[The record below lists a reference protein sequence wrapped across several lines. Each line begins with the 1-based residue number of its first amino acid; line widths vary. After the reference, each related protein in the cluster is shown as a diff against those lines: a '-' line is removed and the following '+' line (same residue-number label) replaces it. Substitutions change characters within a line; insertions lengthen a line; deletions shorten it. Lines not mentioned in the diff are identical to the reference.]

1 MKTKDAALRGI
12 GLSLALAVALCAT
25 VILAAQQGPPVAA
38 RGPAPVA
45 RGASPGDAIQV
56 HGRWIIDVRN
66 PDGTLASHHD
76 FQNALLPSGQQL
88 LSYLISKGSS
98 IITWDIRLRANNTD
112 PTGPCP
118 PSPTN
123 DSSCYIAGPGSTL
136 PLLMPNAP
144 NVFSTGAF
152 TRTPAG
158 TLEISGNATAASAQ
172 SIGYVESLAE
182 ATGLQVSSFSARVL
196 DTPIQVA
203 VGQQLFV
210 KVIVSFTATEPPP
223 GGGGGGL
230 DSDGDGIPDTIDVC
244 PAVPNVLYNG
254 VQYCPESIYDAMRGT
269 VPLNAAIELQSMTV
283 TDVTASTITVTV
295 LPGDPAYNTNDG
307 DTYASTVVQL
317 NGLTAPAVGNVVTIF
332 GTLVAYGTPPY
343 PPPQNTPYIPGLVS
357 AAAVQVTSAF

>member
-12 GLSLALAVALCAT
+12 GLSLAVALCAT
-25 VILAAQQGPPVAA
+25 VILAAQQGPPPAK
-38 RGPAPVA
+38 GPVPAA
-45 RGASPGDAIQV
+45 RGASPGDAIEV
-56 HGRWIIDVRN
+56 HGHWIIDVRN

-98 IITWDIRLRANNTD
+98 IVTWDIRLRANNTD
-112 PTGPCP
+112 TTGPCP
-118 PSPTN
+118 PSPTS

-136 PLLMPNAP
+136 PLLMQNAP
-144 NVFSTGAF
+144 NVFPTGAF
-152 TRTPAG
+152 TRTQAG

-223 GGGGGGL
+223 GGGGGGGL
-230 DSDGDGIPDTIDVC
+230 DSDGDGIPDASDAC
-244 PAVPNVLYNG
+244 PAVPNVPYNG
-254 VQYCPESIYDAMRGT
+254 VQYCPASIYEAMKGAYPANSA
-269 VPLNAAIELQSMTV
+269 VEFVSVHV
-283 TDVTASTITVTV
+283 TDVTASTITVAI
-295 LPGDPAYNTNDG
+295 LPGDPSYGVDG
-307 DTYASTVVQL
+307 DFYASTVVQL
-317 NGLTAPAVGNVVTIF
+317 NGLTAPAVGNVITLYCTVLTGGSQNPP
-332 GTLVAYGTPPY
+332 GTYV
-343 PPPQNTPYIPGLVS
+343 PGLVS
-357 AAAVQVTSAF
+357 AAAIQVTGL